1 MKNKQNWKNR
11 IAINKEKTVSI
22 LTGMLTVKL
31 LSLGFWRNGEQVA
44 KIVIFATIRDGF
56 QVFCISAMGDADTG
70 DLSLFCHIYCLLL
83 LYDGIIGKLIP
94 GDFATLF
101 HKTDD
106 SLCVE
111 ICLRNLIQGLL
122 YKFLSVH
129 MHRSFGV
136 VFATARRICGFTN
149 WRIM

>member
-1 MKNKQNWKNR
+1 
-11 IAINKEKTVSI
+11 
-22 LTGMLTVKL
+22 MLSVKL
-31 LSLGFWRNGEQVA
+31 LSLGFWRNGVQVA
-44 KIVIFATIRDGF
+44 EVIIFAAVGDGF
-56 QVFCISAMGDADTG
+56 EIFGISTVGDSDTG
-70 DLSLFCHIYCLLL
+70 DLALFCHVYCLLFL
-83 LYDGIIGKLIP
+83 HNGIVGKLIAC
-94 GDFATLF
+94 DSATLF
-101 HKTDD
+101 YKADD
-106 SLCVE
+106 SLCVG